1 MARENYNAAYIGS
14 SDYWGFDNETFND
27 ETNFYGDV
35 WVVDSDGASSDA
47 VDDQNLNPC
56 ALYYEV
62 GKTDDHLFTPTEII
76 YDNDAGVLLIVG
88 EQGRIGEPEVTA
100 EQRRFYSIGQK
111 ARRYKHMTDGKESR
125 EAGRFAVS
133 TIVVSNDPQKKE
145 IVEYLEKIED
155 DLSASSAE
163 NWSAEG
169 DSQDYM
175 EEWNADNIDRINP
188 VYVEGAE
195 DVHGAEGIYEAQGIG
210 PVVGNVIPEPHFVNN
225 QELMEESRKNRDA
238 KDGESF
244 ETEESLIG
252 QGDEGRVVGHSAES
266 FDVQSAFI
274 HSAEGNESWA
284 VEVHNSDGGVFLAEL
299 DTGLILHNNSSFS
312 AEDDTPLS
320 AEEMNAILS
329 IAAESEATPVYSFN
343 AEYSPMDYNPDSHN
357 PTSVNPSTEPHES
370 EDVVEFIQEVS
381 PFQISGWVASAL
393 VVGSALAFGRMSK

>member
-1 MARENYNAAYIGS
+1 MARESYNAAYIGS
-14 SDYWGFDNETFND
+14 EDYWGFDNETFND

-35 WVVDSDGASSDA
+35 WVVDSSGASSDA

-76 YDNDAGVLLIVG
+76 YDNDAGVLLIIG

-125 EAGRFAVS
+125 EAGRFEVS

-155 DLSASSAE
+155 ELSASSAE
-163 NWSAEG
+163 NWSAEFAAHEG
-169 DSQDYM
+169 QDYM

-195 DVHGAEGIYEAQGIG
+195 DVHGAEEIYESQGIG
-210 PVVGNVIPEPHFVNN
+210 PILGNVIPEPHFVNN

-238 KDGESF
+238 KDS
-244 ETEESLIG
+244 
-252 QGDEGRVVGHSAES
+252 ES
-266 FDVQSAFI
+266 FDIQSAFV
-274 HSAEGNESWA
+274 HGAEGNDSWA
-284 VEVHNSDGGVFLAEL
+284 VEVHDSEGGVFLAEL

-329 IAAESEATPVYSFN
+329 IAAESEATPAYSFD
-343 AEYSPMDYNPDSHN
+343 AEYSPMDYSPDSHD
-357 PTSVNPSTEPHES
+357 PTSVNPATEPHEA

-381 PFQISGWVASAL
+381 PFQLSGWVASAV
-393 VVGSALAFGRMSK
+393 VVGSALAFGRMLK